1 MIRRFIVPLVL
12 AFLVACGASART
24 KALQGSLFALNAARD
39 TVLEVSKKREAQI
52 VDACNPPDCTLEK
65 GHAELEAWRD
75 KVDVVVDA
83 LAKGYRLIA
92 AAALV
97 SDSQSAT
104 EALAAVAKAV
114 EQSKGLQ

>member
-1 MIRRFIVPLVL
+1 MKRVIIVLL
-12 AFLVACGASART
+12 LIAFVGCGASTRT
-24 KALQGSLFALNAARD
+24 KGLQAGLFALNAARD